1 MKTAAILLRVSTN
14 QQDMESQK
22 NDLMSVIK
30 TLGFNIPDKYI
41 FGQKITGKDDVR
53 KEERQSLKDL
63 KKACESGEV
72 KAVFISEVSR
82 LSRDSI
88 SGRLYLRDFIE
99 MKVPLYFKDISMWT
113 LNPDTLEVHT
123 YNNQFIGQLFD
134 QAERELESIKK
145 RTSRGRKQNAREGKV
160 TGSYMK
166 FGYKKDVATKKYLID
181 KTESDFIQDIYNKYI
196 SGEYSI
202 RALTNYANTTG
213 VKTRVHKDSKKE
225 TYKTKGGI
233 IKKTSSTIWTTQ
245 TIRDILVNKIYL
257 GERTFTD
264 ITYNIPPI
272 VTEEQYNKV
281 QDRLKLNV
289 HYVSKA
295 KKHTHLLQHLLICGN
310 CGSFYY
316 GQYKERSN
324 SYLCSAYTRAV
335 INCNNTS
342 LNYERAEGIIWDFIL
357 NQTYFFKSIKVE
369 EKNRLIDE
377 QTEKRNDLSKTKNNF
392 IKLLEAEKTKVQN
405 LVNAVKEGIFT
416 LDDIREQKKDVDS
429 LIKNYESE
437 ISKIN
442 TELER
447 IEKRIEYINSQNL
460 TKSALKHIESNR
472 GLMQEKIKEI
482 LDKIVVYKLDD
493 YIALLQVHYLERVYN
508 IIYNYRIQKNRY
520 YFVENDIATFNNP
533 HYQPEEVK
541 EVLKGKVPEFT
552 VTSSNNNTFNE
563 TVFGGYSGKKLIAI
577 MDKQGL
583 YRDYERPEKIIPEK
597 IRK

>member
-233 IKKTSSTIWTTQ
+233 IKKTSSTVWTTQ

>member
-1 MKTAAILLRVSTN
+1 
-14 QQDMESQK
+14 MESQK
-22 NDLMSVIK
+22 NDLMPVIK

-233 IKKTSSTIWTTQ
+233 IKKTSSTVWTTQ